1 MLQSLKGTRTKH
13 TAAGKVTESR
23 RRTTMSDACMIDP
36 FDECFHDCPNC
47 PRAVDADAETDWDSL
62 AEEDDD
68 DSL

>member
-1 MLQSLKGTRTKH
+1 
-13 TAAGKVTESR
+13 
-23 RRTTMSDACMIDP
+23 MSDACMIDP

-47 PRAVDADAETDWDSL
+47 PRAVDADAETDWDRL